1 MPHVVAG
8 DHGMLYLYMNSVN
21 AEVSHKAKSYL
32 NQSAALTQRRFKL
45 KVRSVTVKYKP
56 LTFSTSNEFQIFLS
70 FGSVLPGDVF
80 Q

>member
-45 KVRSVTVKYKP
+45 
-56 LTFSTSNEFQIFLS
+56 
-70 FGSVLPGDVF
+70 
-80 Q
+80 